1 MNENMI
7 IINRLIQNQSNLS
20 NAYEIQEK
28 NRKLEKR
35 REAIN
40 RSRIKHNKPLLFE
53 GTRKMKSI

>member
-28 NRKLEKR
+28 TRKLEKR

-40 RSRIKHNKPLLFE
+40 RSRIKHNLPLLFE
-53 GTRKMKSI
+53 GTRKMKL